1 MNYIIIYNKERL
13 SMLRKW
19 LTMLLIVTTAISSGA
34 NLIER
39 GNALGRIF
47 IPAHPELPVIFAVQE
62 LQKHLKAMTNVDIL
76 LAWRVAN
83 NSDSGFILTVRPE
96 SEWKGKESSQTFR
109 ITETTKPVPRVTI
122 SGNTSLAV
130 LYGIYQYLSDQGI
143 RWFEP
148 GKSGTNIPRLASLKI
163 NERHVMYTP
172 SFHYRCLDFSG
183 WHDTI
188 FDYSDPEKYQE
199 KIHYEYDCE
208 IA

>member
-1 MNYIIIYNKERL
+1 
-13 SMLRKW
+13 MLRKW

-148 GKSGTNIPRLASLKI
+148 MNAMLCIHHHFTIAAWIFPVGMIQYLIIRIQRNIRKKFTMNMI
-163 NERHVMYTP
+163 YG
-172 SFHYRCLDFSG
+172 C
-183 WHDTI
+183 
-188 FDYSDPEKYQE
+188 
-199 KIHYEYDCE
+199 CE